1 MKTTKDSFRPLAAI
15 AGLVLTASVTASTA
29 APHAKMN
36 VVFIL
41 ADDLGWSD
49 TTLYGTTSFYE
60 TPNIDRLAKRGMLFN
75 NAYTAHPLCSP
86 TRSSIMTGLDPA
98 RTGFTSAAG
107 HTPKVNLEK
116 KLPERGSPQ
125 QKVVTPQ
132 SVSRLDTKY
141 VTLAETIKGA
151 GYVTGHFGKWH
162 LGKKPYTPLEHGFD
176 VDVPHWPGP
185 GPAGSYVAP
194 WKFPDALDFDPTVP
208 NEHIED
214 RMADEACAFLETNK
228 DKPFFLNYWAFS
240 VHGPWDGK
248 KSLIKKYAAKADPK
262 NPQRLPVYGAMV
274 ESLDDAVGQLLD
286 TLDRLKLSDNTIV
299 VFFSDNGGNMYSR
312 VDGLP
317 PTSNAP
323 LRGGKA
329 TIYEGGTRVPC
340 AVIWPGQ
347 TKAGSSTDAFLSS
360 TDWYPTLIDMLKI
373 QRPEALNFDGVS
385 QVPAMTGKAA
395 PRDSLYCFVPNY
407 YPKPG
412 TIPATYVRRGD
423 WKLIRFHGDGVD
435 GADRFELYNLAKDV
449 GESKNVAAENTE
461 LVQKMNAGITAYL
474 ARTEA
479 MVPIPNPAYDPAYKP
494 GAKAA
499 PGSPVKGKKPQKGQK
514 QKRPDPTKLF
524 GRRDENK
531 DGFVTL
537 KEFIGNPEGRNVPA
551 LTKQFNKKDANN
563 DGRLT
568 LEEMK
573 K

>member
-1 MKTTKDSFRPLAAI
+1 MKTRKHSLLSLVATV
-15 AGLVLTASVTASTA
+15 GLVLTASATAN
-29 APHAKMN
+29 PAKMN

-86 TRSSIMTGLDPA
+86 TRSSIMTGFDPA

-107 HTPKVNLEK
+107 HVANVNLEK
-116 KLPERGSPQ
+116 KLAERGRPYE
-125 QKVVTPQ
+125 KVITPQ

-176 VDVPHWPGP
+176 VDVPHWSGP

-194 WKFPDALDFDPTVP
+194 WRFPKDLDFDPKVP

-214 RMADEACAFLETNK
+214 RMADEACAFLEANK

-248 KSLIKKYAAKADPK
+248 KSLIKKYAAKADPN

-286 TLDRLKLSDNTIV
+286 TLDRLKLSDKTIV
-299 VFFSDNGGNMYSR
+299 VFFSDNGGNMYTR
-312 VDGLP
+312 IDGLP

-347 TKAGSSTDAFLSS
+347 TKAGSKSDAFLSS

-373 QRPEALNFDGVS
+373 PRPKALHFDGVS
-385 QVPAMTGKAA
+385 QVPVFTGKAA

-407 YPKPG
+407 YAKPG
-412 TIPATYVRRGD
+412 TIPGTYVRRGD

-435 GADRFELYNLAKDV
+435 GADRFELYNLAEDV
-449 GESKNVAAENTE
+449 GESKNVAAEHPE
-461 LVQKMNAGITAYL
+461 LVKEYNDGISEYL

-479 MVPIPNPAYDPAYKP
+479 AVPKPNPAYDPN
-494 GAKAA
+494 AKVATK
-499 PGSPVKGKKPQKGQK
+499 SPTKGKKPQNGQK

-524 GRRDENK
+524 ERRDENK

-537 KEFIGNPEGRNVPA
+537 KEFIGNPKGRNVPA